1 MTARDRLVAVLVGAL
16 VLLVALWIMLVS
28 PENKLA
34 AKAQNELNSASTAVS
49 SAEGQLSDARA
60 AQARYAAAYASVVRL
75 GKAVPPG
82 REVPSLLYEL
92 ARATDVKHV
101 DFSSIVYGTSAGS
114 TGPSS
119 SSSSSGASGASAT
132 PVAGFTQMPFTFVF
146 NGSFNDLYDL
156 FSALNHFTFRTSSGG
171 LQVNGRLLTIQS
183 VKLAPADTGTGG
195 ATPVTEELT
204 GTVTA
209 TAYVLPVSQTL
220 TAGGTPSAPAA
231 AGAPSASSSSSGS
244 SAPAAATITGVH
256 P

>member
-1 MTARDRLVAVLVGAL
+1 MTARDRFVALLVGAI

-28 PENKLA
+28 PENKQA
-34 AKAQNELNSASTAVS
+34 AKAQNELNTASSAVS
-49 SAEGQLSDARA
+49 SAEGQLSNARA

-82 REVPSLLYEL
+82 REVPSLVYEL

-101 DFSSIVYGTSAGS
+101 DFSSIAYGTSAGG

-119 SSSSSGASGASAT
+119 SSPSSGAAGASAT

-146 NGSFNDLYDL
+146 NGTFNDLYDL
-156 FSALNHFTFRTSSGG
+156 FGALNHFTFRTSSGG

-183 VKLAPADTGTGG
+183 VKLAPVDTGTTA
-195 ATPVTEELT
+195 ATHVREELT

-209 TAYVLPVSQTL
+209 TAYVLPASQAL

-231 AGAPSASSSSSGS
+231 PSAPSASSSSSGS